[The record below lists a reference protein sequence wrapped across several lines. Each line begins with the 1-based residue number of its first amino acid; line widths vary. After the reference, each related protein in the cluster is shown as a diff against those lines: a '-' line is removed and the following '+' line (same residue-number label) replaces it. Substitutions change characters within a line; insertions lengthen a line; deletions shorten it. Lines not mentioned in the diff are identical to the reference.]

1 MKFILEYKSYYK
13 INDIV
18 LIKYWYNRM
27 ITPVK
32 IIEKKG
38 NKFIISHNV
47 KESMIK
53 NAPNELI
60 KSSNIISI
68 HRPN

>member
-13 INDIV
+13 INDII

-32 IIEKKG
+32 IIDKKG
-38 NKFIISHNV
+38 NKFIISHDIT
-47 KESMIK
+47 ESRIK
-53 NAPNELI
+53 NAPNESI
-60 KSSNIISI
+60 KSSDIISI
-68 HRPN
+68 FRP

>member
-13 INDIV
+13 VDDIV

-32 IIEKKG
+32 IIDKKG
-38 NKFIISHNV
+38 NKFIISHDV
-47 KESMIK
+47 PESRIK

-60 KSSNIISI
+60 KSSDIISI
-68 HRPN
+68 FRP

>member
-1 MKFILEYKSYYK
+1 MNFILEFKSFYKPE
-13 INDIV
+13 DIV

-27 ITPVK
+27 VTPVR

-38 NKFIISHNV
+38 NRFLVSHDI
-47 KESMIK
+47 ESSKIR

-60 KSSNIISI
+60 KSSDIISI
-68 HRPN
+68 YRN